1 MGNTL
6 KSFEYWMVYPS
17 VVSTDNLSLIYMLI
31 SFEWEPHSDF
41 KIFWM
46 LNGLSLPSQHW
57 AQPTSLATWISTP
70 TEASCYLHFKC
81 FHFHSK
87 WKMEVE
93 NNGHFYHDG
102 GKSKVQIHSGWGIIT
117 DSLLR
122 MWPNTN
128 ISKNKGCH
136 GRIGQCKGI
145 KSWLQENGSL
155 AALTT

>member
-1 MGNTL
+1 
-6 KSFEYWMVYPS
+6 
-17 VVSTDNLSLIYMLI
+17 
-31 SFEWEPHSDF
+31 
-41 KIFWM
+41 M
-46 LNGLSLPSQHW
+46 LNGFYLRSQHW
-57 AQPTSLATWISTP
+57 AQPISLATWTSTL
-70 TEASCYLHFKC
+70 TEVSYYLHFKC

-87 WKMEVE
+87 WKIMATWTFTLTEAIFLFTFQISPFLLSMEVE